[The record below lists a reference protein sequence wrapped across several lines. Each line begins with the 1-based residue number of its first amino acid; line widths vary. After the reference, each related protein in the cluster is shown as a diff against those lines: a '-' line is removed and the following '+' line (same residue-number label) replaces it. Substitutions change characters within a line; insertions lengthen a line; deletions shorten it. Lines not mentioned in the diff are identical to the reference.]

1 MNHIIRVQKTE
12 DRIALRRTLSA
23 AMARG
28 AGAAIGLFYFHG
40 VGLEGLESQE
50 NRPVFCGAMLLFRPS
65 GLIFQEALYLDT
77 CSMHGSTT

>member
-50 NRPVFCGAMLLFRPS
+50 N
-65 GLIFQEALYLDT
+65 
-77 CSMHGSTT
+77 